1 MVAAP
6 PPAVLCTWDDERLD
20 EVSAMAV
27 SRRDP
32 RLLWVMEDSGN
43 GPWLTALTL
52 PTATGGRCESKA
64 RVKILGISARDIEA
78 MAVGVDAE
86 GRDVVWI
93 ADIGDNN
100 AVHDNARIDAIA
112 EPRNPTGTLSVDPL
126 ITLRFKYFGGPRD
139 AESIIAD
146 PKAARLW
153 VVSKQLVGGD
163 VFALPEI
170 GTRGWRSGAGDLPVV
185 KAVAEV
191 GGLTTDAAAA
201 PDSSA
206 TAIRD
211 YGAVSIFQ
219 GLPTPEGLGRPVAT
233 LDLPL
238 QTQGEAITWNADAS
252 ALLVASERENAVW
265 TVPIPTAQA
274 TPSASTTP
282 GAPSSEPSL
291 TSPTASDSALSQ
303 ATTDPSPVASSPIA
317 GLSQTQR
324 ITIAVGAAVAAIL
337 LLVTSLLVGRRRR

>member
-1 MVAAP
+1 MVTAP
-6 PPAVLCTWDDERLD
+6 PPAVLCTWNDERLD

-64 RVKILGISARDIEA
+64 RVKIRGISARDIEA
-78 MAVGVDAE
+78 MAVGVDAD

-100 AVHDNARIDAIA
+100 AVHDNARIDAIV

-153 VVSKQLVGGD
+153 VVSKQLVGGE
-163 VFALPEI
+163 VFPLPQI
-170 GTRGWRSGAGDLPVV
+170 GTRGWSSGAGDLPVV
-185 KAVAEV
+185 KSIAEV

-201 PDSSA
+201 PDGSA
-206 TAIRD
+206 VAIRD
-211 YGAVSIFQ
+211 YGAVSIYS
-219 GLPTPEGLGRPVAT
+219 GLPSSAGLGKRIAAF
-233 LDLPL
+233 DLPV
-238 QTQGEAITWNADAS
+238 QTQGEAITWTADGS

-265 TVPIPTAQA
+265 TVPIRQPSPSA
-274 TPSASTTP
+274 TPSAPATP
-282 GAPSSEPSL
+282 SDAPRP
-291 TSPTASDSALSQ
+291 DISQ
-303 ATTDPSPVASSPIA
+303 SPVPQPTLGTSAESTSPIA
-317 GLSQTQR
+317 GLSQSTR
-324 ITIAVGAAVAAIL
+324 VAIAVGAVAAA
-337 LLVTSLLVGRRRR
+337 LLVLVGSLMAARRRR